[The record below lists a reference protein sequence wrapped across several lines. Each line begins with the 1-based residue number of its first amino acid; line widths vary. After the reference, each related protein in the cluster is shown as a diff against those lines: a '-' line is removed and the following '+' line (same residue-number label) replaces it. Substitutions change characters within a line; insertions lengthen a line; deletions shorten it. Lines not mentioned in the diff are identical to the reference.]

1 MPQTKNAMF
10 RYKILD
16 RLLKDRNNG
25 YTLDELTELV
35 SSALLDADS
44 ASEGVGRRT
53 IEKDL
58 RYLKEGPYQA
68 PIESYTTKVFNR
80 EKMKE
85 VTNKKFKYSD
95 RSFSIFE
102 EEMSDDEKY
111 LVYEALS
118 LLGQFEGI
126 PGFERLERLRSS
138 FGISKKSRKV
148 VEFSKS
154 PDLNPYLLG
163 EFFNAISQ
171 RQVVRISYRLFSD
184 LKTERTVDFC
194 PYLIKEYNR
203 RWYVIGSPE
212 DNDAVL
218 TFAFDRIYNVEVLD
232 GHRYHDYEGDIC
244 RVYDSIIGVT
254 LYTEKPVEHIVF
266 WVSDVSKNYVRT
278 KKIHHSQHYI
288 SGKEEEQLRQAHPSL
303 DGGSFYS
310 IDCREN
316 YELIR
321 ELTSFGKELIV
332 LSPISIRD
340 KVVERVREMA
350 EVYEEV

>member
-1 MPQTKNAMF
+1 MPNTKNAML

-16 RLLKDRNNG
+16 KLLKDHRNG
-25 YTLDELTELV
+25 YTLNELTELV
-35 SSALLDADS
+35 SDALYDANPNS
-44 ASEGVGRRT
+44 GGVGRRT

-58 RYLKEGPYQA
+58 NYLKNGPYQA
-68 PIESYTTKVFNR
+68 PIESYTVKVFSQ

-138 FGISKKSRKV
+138 FGINRKSRKIV
-148 VEFSKS
+148 SFSKN
-154 PDLNPYLLG
+154 PEMNPYLLG
-163 EFFNAISQ
+163 EFFNAISR
-171 RQVVRISYRLFSD
+171 RQVVRITYKLFSD
-184 LKTERTVDFC
+184 LKTRRTVDLS

-203 RWYVIGSPE
+203 RWYVVGAPE
-212 DNDAVL
+212 SGDILL

-232 GHRYHDYEGDIC
+232 GHPYLEYEGDISKA
-244 RVYDSIIGVT
+244 YDSIIGMT
-254 LYTEKPVEHIVF
+254 LYTDKPVEHITF
-266 WVSDVSKNYVRT
+266 WVSDRSKDYVRT
-278 KKIHHSQHYI
+278 KKIHQSQQYI
-288 SGKEEEQLRQAHPSL
+288 SGQKEQELRNQHPEL
-303 DGGSFYS
+303 EGGSFYS

-332 LSPISIRD
+332 LSPDSIRE
-340 KVVERVREMA
+340 KVIETVTGIYQA
-350 EVYEEV
+350 YTK